1 MAELPDISSP
11 KDLRWGRDPFLDAW
25 LLHFMTENNLEH
37 LLNPLH
43 NASPEQLRFMVA
55 LEEDQVFA
63 PCSDE
68 LFSQLFQPETP
79 GELLKAYAV
88 SWRVVARLIRNH
100 VEDSYSRR
108 RIYQFCRHRF
118 RQALAARISIPSR
131 VTKRL
136 ATIVM
141 TQTGLEDPFREVKQ
155 AYNRRAKKLLDS
167 PLLDGLINQCPE
179 ERLVCLRLQDL
190 RWELDMLE
198 LRRLFALSSTLDIW
212 GENDDMPSAEHLRSI
227 LAMPCS
233 EFDRIHQVFGPQQ
246 NEPKTILYLPN
257 SSGGVM
263 FDLMIIRSL
272 LRQGHYVILALKAG
286 FYFQTPTIW
295 DVECDPV
302 LAEAL
307 RGAHVLLKGDMTK
320 NELLKTL
327 REHRFLVISD
337 GTRERLNLY
346 RVSVTFARAWKEAD
360 VVLAKGDPHF
370 RRLIS
375 NSHEF
380 TRDVLCFYADEQGGF
395 HLAYKPKSAN
405 VRKFSESDLRDLAD
419 GIISDMR
426 IAKSTGKR
434 VMFYSAIVGSI
445 PGQTK
450 AAIRILNTF
459 VAHLR
464 SRLQDVMV
472 INPAEHFV
480 PGMDGD
486 DLMFMWERVQRSG
499 LIDVWRFQSV
509 ADIDKSFELLGEK
522 VPPVWI
528 GKDATF
534 STGCT
539 KEMHIALDVQR
550 SQPELQI
557 IGPSAEKFFRRREYG
572 VGKYFDASIEYQ

>member
-1 MAELPDISSP
+1 MADLPAIPSPRDI
-11 KDLRWGRDPFLDAW
+11 RYGQDPILDAW

-55 LEEDQVFA
+55 MEEDQVFV

-68 LFSQLFQPETP
+68 MFGWLLEPEAPKQLVRS
-79 GELLKAYAV
+79 YCI
-88 SWRVVARLIRNH
+88 SWKVVARLIRAN
-100 VEDSYSRR
+100 VSDAYTRK
-108 RIYQFCRHRF
+108 RILQFCRHRF
-118 RQALAARISIPSR
+118 RLGLASHIIIPSR
-131 VTKRL
+131 MTKRL
-136 ATIVM
+136 ASILM
-141 TQTGLEDPFREVKQ
+141 TQYGLEDPMREMKKI
-155 AYNRRAKKLLDS
+155 YNRRAKGLMDS
-167 PLLDGLINQCPE
+167 PLLDGLVNQCPE
-179 ERLVCLRLQDL
+179 QKLVCSRLQEL

-198 LRRLFALSSTLDIW
+198 LKRLFALSSCVDIW
-212 GENDDMPSAEHLRSI
+212 TDEDGIPDISTLRRV
-227 LAMPCS
+227 LATPFR
-233 EFDRIHQVFGPQQ
+233 EFDSIRQVSGPEQS
-246 NEPKTILYLPN
+246 EPKRVLYIPN
-257 SSGGVM
+257 SSGGVL
-263 FDLMIIRSL
+263 FDLMIVRSL
-272 LRQGHYVILALKAG
+272 LRQGHHVILALKGG

-295 DVECDPV
+295 DVEYDPV

-307 RGAHVLLKGDMTK
+307 YGAHFLTDDNASKNDLLRA
-320 NELLKTL
+320 L
-327 REHRFLVISD
+327 REHRFVVISD
-337 GTRERLNLY
+337 GTRERLNFY

-360 VVLAKGDPHF
+360 VVLAKGDPHY
-370 RRLIS
+370 RRLIR
-375 NSHEF
+375 NTHQF
-380 TRDVLCFYADEQGGF
+380 TRDVLCFYRDGRGEF
-395 HLAYKPKSAN
+395 HLAYKPKSER
-405 VRKFSESDLRDLAD
+405 VRKFSEGDLRALAD

-445 PGQTK
+445 PGQIKT
-450 AAIRILNTF
+450 AIRVLHAF

-472 INPAEHFV
+472 INPSEYFV
-480 PGMDGD
+480 QGMDGD

-509 ADIDKSFELLGEK
+509 VDIERSFELLGEK

-528 GKDATF
+528 GKDSTF

-550 SQPELQI
+550 RQPELQI
-557 IGPSAEKFFRRREYG
+557 IGPNPEKFFRRREYG